1 MEPNYNYYH
10 QHSCV
15 PFDAYHGHGHF
26 DDQGHGHHLIP
37 YCHSTTKMTTPP
49 EPSSFYHCKYW
60 SFVQTDATTIS
71 SSESSASG
79 RNSGAAA
86 HNVANTIST
95 TRGDVAF
102 VRQLHFGG
110 EYYDDD
116 TGNISALL
124 EAASISSWTHGGAST
139 SLAAAEEKAAAAV
152 AAAQPDGG
160 SSDNGGSDKEAAA
173 RQLIGVRKRPWG
185 KYAAEI
191 RDSTRNGARVWL
203 GTFNTPEQAA
213 LAYDQAALAVR
224 GAGAVLN
231 YPLHR
236 VRESLRTLE
245 LGAGGAASESPV
257 LALKRRH
264 RIRKRSTTKKTPA
277 ASKTD
282 EIIPELAEGKK
293 KQQVDTTGH
302 HHEKEKQMASSLP
315 CVLELEDLG
324 TDYLEELLALSE
336 EQPDARPDIVDDI

>member
-1 MEPNYNYYH
+1 MEPNYSDYH
-10 QHSCV
+10 PNGV
-15 PFDAYHGHGHF
+15 PIDAYYEHGYGHDGHL
-26 DDQGHGHHLIP
+26 DDHGHGHHLIP
-37 YCHSTTKMTTPP
+37 SCYSTTTTSHP
-49 EPSSFYHCKYW
+49 EPSYSYCNW
-60 SFVQTDATTIS
+60 SFLHADATATS

-79 RNSGAAA
+79 SSGAA
-86 HNVANTIST
+86 HIVANTITTGAST
-95 TRGDVAF
+95 AF

-110 EYYDDD
+110 EYYDDETAD
-116 TGNISALL
+116 ISALM
-124 EAASISSWTHGGAST
+124 EAASISCWTNGGGAST
-139 SLAAAEEKAAAAV
+139 SQTGSMEGVEELVRRAAAAS
-152 AAAQPDGG
+152 APDGANDMNG
-160 SSDNGGSDKEAAA
+160 SSDKEAAA
-173 RQLIGVRKRPWG
+173 RPLIGVRKRPWG

-213 LAYDQAALAVR
+213 LAYDQAALSVR
-224 GAGAVLN
+224 GPGAVLN

-245 LGAGGAASESPV
+245 LAAAASESPV

-277 ASKTD
+277 GKEAD
-282 EIIPELAEGKK
+282 ETPATTSEGKK
-293 KQQVDTTGH
+293 KRQVNTTSHRHG
-302 HHEKEKQMASSLP
+302 KQNQTSSP

-336 EQPDARPDIVDDI
+336 EQRTPHRPLPIT